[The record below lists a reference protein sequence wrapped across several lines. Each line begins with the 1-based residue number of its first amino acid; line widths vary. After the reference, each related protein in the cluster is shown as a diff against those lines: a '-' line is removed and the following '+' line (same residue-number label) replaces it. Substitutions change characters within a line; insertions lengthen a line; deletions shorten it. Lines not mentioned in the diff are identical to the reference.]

1 MAEEVGGFGAVG
13 GIELYERV
21 PRGIPQ
27 VVVNREY
34 HNALLL
40 LLYYCQVV
48 DCILIAFENCGR
60 DPVSSLKARA
70 ARYS

>member
-1 MAEEVGGFGAVG
+1 
-13 GIELYERV
+13 V

-60 DPVSSLKARA
+60 DSVSSLKARA